1 MENTVTIVSPSVI
14 NLETARNELV
24 AVAGKTGEVLNAY
37 AKAMCQAFNLTDSTG
52 KVTTPWWELRG
63 KLMKGVKEERAQFAK
78 AMGDKFDTGTI
89 DVYWGRV
96 KDASGRVKST
106 NKVTGGSKVDD
117 ENIRT
122 LKTMLNRIDNA
133 EVETAPLSFKVV
145 HLLLQVADQMGIDTK
160 AYAIAGDTDE
170 E

>member
-1 MENTVTIVSPSVI
+1 MDTVTIVSPSVI

-24 AVAGKTGEVLNAY
+24 AVACKTGEVLNAY
-37 AKAMCQAFNLTDSTG
+37 ANAMCQAFNLTDNAG

-63 KLMKGVKEERAQFAK
+63 KLMKGVKEERAKFAT
-78 AMGDKFDTGTI
+78 AMGDKFDTPTI

-106 NKVTGGSKVDD
+106 NKVTGGNSVDD
-117 ENIRT
+117 MNIRD

-133 EVETAPLSFKVV
+133 ETESAPLSNKVV
-145 HLLLQVADQMGIDTK
+145 AILLMAADQMGIDTK
-160 AYAIAGDTDE
+160 AYAIGADTDE